1 MAKNNDEHMKKS
13 LGFGAT
19 LSTVAGT
26 IIGTGV
32 FFKAS
37 AVTTATMSISLA
49 LFAWFLGGIINM
61 CAGLTAAEVAAAFPE
76 TGGIVKYIEEPFGKF
91 WGFLTGWAYGIVYM
105 PANVAAIA
113 IAFGTQFAGL
123 FHLADSW
130 IVPVGMITALSVALL
145 NFISAKCGGWVSS
158 VTLVIKLLPLAAI
171 VILGF
176 LHPGG
181 VDFRLF
187 PIEAGPR
194 RALWAALG
202 TALLATMFA
211 YDGWIHVGTLAGEM
225 KNPQKDLPKA
235 IAVGL
240 LIVITVYLLVN
251 AVFYYVVPVNQV
263 AGNLN
268 VSMDVADKI
277 FGGVGGKIVT
287 IGILVSVY
295 GGMNGYTM
303 TGMRVPYVMGQEK
316 TLPFSNFFAKLN
328 KAGVPWASGLVQYI
342 IACLMMLSGQFDAI
356 TNMLIFVIW
365 FFYCMVF
372 IGVMKMRKTRPDLKR
387 PYKVPLYPVIPL
399 IALVGGAFIL
409 ISTLIQQFTTTAIG
423 IVITLIGVPI
433 YFYMQKKNA
442 KVEH

>member
-1 MAKNNDEHMKKS
+1 MAENNEHMKKS

-61 CAGLTAAEVAAAFPE
+61 CAGLTAAEVASAFPE

-158 VTLVIKLLPLAAI
+158 VTLIVKLLPLAAI

-176 LHPGG
+176 MHPGG

-187 PIEAGPR
+187 PIQAGPHR
-194 RALWAALG
+194 QLWAALG

-235 IAVGL
+235 IAIGL
-240 LIVITVYLLVN
+240 LIVITVYMLVN

-268 VSMDVADKI
+268 VSMDVANKI
-277 FGGVGGKIVT
+277 FGGMGGKIVT
-287 IGILVSVY
+287 IGILISVY

-303 TGMRVPYVMGQEK
+303 TGMRVPYAMGKER
-316 TLPFSNFFAKLN
+316 TLPFSNFFSKLN
-328 KAGVPWASGLVQYI
+328 KAGVPWASGLVQYV

-372 IGVMKMRKTRPDLKR
+372 VGVMKMRKTRPDLKR
-387 PYKVPLYPVIPL
+387 PYKVPLYPIIPL

-409 ISTLIQQFTTTAIG
+409 ISTLIQQFVTTAIG

-433 YFYMQKKNA
+433 YFYMQKKNKA
-442 KVEH
+442 KE

>member
-61 CAGLTAAEVAAAFPE
+61 CARLTAAEVAAAFPE

-187 PIEAGPR
+187 PIEAGPH

>member
-1 MAKNNDEHMKKS
+1 MAESNEHMKKS

-76 TGGIVKYIEEPFGKF
+76 TGGIVKYVEEPFGKF

-158 VTLVIKLLPLAAI
+158 VTLVVKLLPLAAI

-176 LHPGG
+176 MHPGG

-187 PIEAGPR
+187 PIQAGPHR
-194 RALWAALG
+194 QLWAALG

-235 IAVGL
+235 IAIGL
-240 LIVITVYLLVN
+240 LIVITVYMLVN

-268 VSMDVADKI
+268 VSMDVANKI
-277 FGGVGGKIVT
+277 FGGMGGKIVT
-287 IGILVSVY
+287 IGILISVY

-303 TGMRVPYVMGQEK
+303 TGMRVPYAMGKER
-316 TLPFSNFFAKLN
+316 TLPFSNFFSKLN

-356 TNMLIFVIW
+356 TNMLIFIIW

-372 IGVMKMRKTRPDLKR
+372 VGVMKMRKTRPDLKR
-387 PYKVPLYPVIPL
+387 PYKVPLYPIIPL
-399 IALVGGAFIL
+399 IALIGGAFIL
-409 ISTLIQQFTTTAIG
+409 ISTLIQQFVTTAIG
-423 IVITLIGVPI
+423 VVITLIGVPI
-433 YFYMQKKNA
+433 YFYIQKKNKA
-442 KVEH
+442 EE